1 MKKLDIISTMNNR
14 EASEFVI
21 GRCPVTIM
29 MWSSLILSVHLS
41 YSRGVALFSGR
52 WSVVGG
58 RWSMVDGR
66 WSIVGVGVGGRGRWS
81 VVSGR

>member
-1 MKKLDIISTMNNR
+1 MNNR

-52 WSVVGG
+52 WS
-58 RWSMVDGR
+58 MVDGR
-66 WSIVGVGVGGRGRWS
+66 WSIVGVGGQGRWS